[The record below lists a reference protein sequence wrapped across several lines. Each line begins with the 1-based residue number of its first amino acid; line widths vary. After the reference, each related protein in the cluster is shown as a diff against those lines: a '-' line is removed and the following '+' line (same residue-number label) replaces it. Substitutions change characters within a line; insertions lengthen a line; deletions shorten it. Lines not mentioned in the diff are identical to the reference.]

1 MSVDA
6 IVVGAGPNG
15 LAAAITLA
23 QAGWSV
29 EIREAADRIGGGS
42 RTDALTLPG
51 FLHDVCSAVHPTA
64 AMSPFLR
71 SQDLQAHGLEWV
83 HAPVPLAHPLDD
95 GSAGVLETSLERTA
109 ARLGRDGDAYRS
121 VFGPFV
127 ERWEDLVRE
136 IFRPLRLP
144 GQPFLLARF
153 GLAALQPATRFAES
167 TFKEERVRALF
178 AGAAAHGIVPLENL
192 ASAAIGIVLTIAGH
206 AVGWPAAKGGSQ
218 AISDAL
224 GARFC
229 KLGGTVRTNAPV
241 TNIDELSYERAV
253 LFDVTPR
260 QLLRI
265 AGSRL
270 PAGYRRGLGA
280 FQYGPAVFKMDWALS
295 EPVPWKAD
303 ACRRALTIHVG
314 GSLGE
319 IALSER
325 EMWEGRPAEKPF
337 VLFSQPSLFDE
348 TRAPAGKHTAWGYC
362 HVPYGSKVDMTERIE
377 AQIERFAPGFR
388 DTIMARSVLAPETM
402 EAKNANLVG
411 GVITGGAQTLRQTFF
426 RPALRMDPYRTPTAG
441 IYICSSSTPPGA
453 GVHGMCGYNAA
464 LRVLRDAAR
473 STSPRG

>member
-71 SQDLQAHGLEWV
+71 AQDLGIEWV

-109 ARLGRDGDAYRS
+109 DRLGRDGAAYRS
-121 VFGPFV
+121 ALGPFV
-127 ERWEDLVRE
+127 ERWEDLARE
-136 IFRPLRLP
+136 ILRPLRIP

-153 GLAALQPATRFAES
+153 GLAALQPATRFAKS
-167 TFKEERVRALF
+167 TFREERTRALF
-178 AGAAAHGIVPLENL
+178 AGVAAHGIVPLEHL

-206 AVGWPAAKGGSQ
+206 ASGWPAARGGSQ
-218 AISDAL
+218 AIADAL

-229 KLGGTVRTNAPV
+229 KLGGTIRTNAPV
-241 TNIDELSYERAV
+241 STIDELTYDRAV

-270 PAGYRRGLGA
+270 PAGYRRSLEA

-295 EPVPWKAD
+295 EPVPWMAD
-303 ACRRALTIHVG
+303 ACRRALTVHVG
-314 GSLGE
+314 GSLEE
-319 IALSER
+319 IAHAER

-337 VLFSQPSLFDE
+337 VLFSQPSLFDD

-362 HVPYGSKVDMTERIE
+362 HVPYGSQVDMTERIE

-388 DTIMARSVLAPETM
+388 DTILAKSVLGPETL

-426 RPALRMDPYRTPTAG
+426 RPVLRMDPYRTPTPG

-464 LRVLRDAAR
+464 VRVLRDATR
-473 STSPRG
+473 STSRKG